1 MLHTTRSL
9 LLAMGVLLTTTV
21 RPQCTE
27 TAQNKVLLVGDS
39 WAFFMGVDQTINE
52 VLAKWGHSGYRY
64 YTNLTLAENGAETDD
79 FLGMDK
85 QAEITDRLLNDPGIK
100 VVHLSIGGNDVLG
113 DCNVSFTPEQTDSL
127 RQALFYRLQHVIT
140 FILGV
145 RPDIHVLWSGYM
157 YPNFEEVI
165 EDLAPLQTIHPFYGT
180 WQDMGFPTFIQLNTI
195 LNDFS
200 ALLEGYAD
208 TTDRVSFV
216 SATGLMQHAFGQNT
230 TLGVPPGGSYPPS
243 TAPLP
248 FGFVDYPSPK
258 SSMRNYGLTR
268 DCFHLSASG
277 YREMVELHAR
287 KFYHKFLMDDQ
298 YLISSGSQDGS
309 VSSQGAVS
317 STLQLG
323 TAGTEQFAT
332 VLTFATTDMQQAIVD
347 GASIFLRRTGLT
359 GDDPL
364 SSTLQVKVKSGAFG
378 TAFEVEAVDYF
389 ASPDASGSACRFG
402 SNGGNGHWI
411 RLDLP
416 TELLPYLSQTAATQ
430 FILSAPG
437 FTQGVM
443 TFNDASDPELAPVL
457 NLRFGE
463 LVTATGPVPN
473 DERHE
478 VFPNPTDGP
487 LHLNVTGEQVLDVQ
501 VFDLLGQLV
510 LHRHAPGALVDLSAL
525 PAGQYLIHLRTTSG
539 SSVQRVARW

>member
-1 MLHTTRSL
+1 
-9 LLAMGVLLTTTV
+9 
-21 RPQCTE
+21 
-27 TAQNKVLLVGDS
+27 
-39 WAFFMGVDQTINE
+39 
-52 VLAKWGHSGYRY
+52 
-64 YTNLTLAENGAETDD
+64 
-79 FLGMDK
+79 
-85 QAEITDRLLNDPGIK
+85 
-100 VVHLSIGGNDVLG
+100 
-113 DCNVSFTPEQTDSL
+113 
-127 RQALFYRLQHVIT
+127 
-140 FILGV
+140 
-145 RPDIHVLWSGYM
+145 
-157 YPNFEEVI
+157 
-165 EDLAPLQTIHPFYGT
+165 
-180 WQDMGFPTFIQLNTI
+180 
-195 LNDFS
+195 
-200 ALLEGYAD
+200 
-208 TTDRVSFV
+208 
-216 SATGLMQHAFGQNT
+216 
-230 TLGVPPGGSYPPS
+230 
-243 TAPLP
+243 
-248 FGFVDYPSPK
+248 
-258 SSMRNYGLTR
+258 
-268 DCFHLSASG
+268 
-277 YREMVELHAR
+277 
-287 KFYHKFLMDDQ
+287 
-298 YLISSGSQDGS
+298 
-309 VSSQGAVS
+309 
-317 STLQLG
+317 
-323 TAGTEQFAT
+323 
-332 VLTFATTDMQQAIVD
+332 
-347 GASIFLRRTGLT
+347 
-359 GDDPL
+359 
-364 SSTLQVKVKSGAFG
+364 
-378 TAFEVEAVDYF
+378 VDYF